1 MKRILTISQTFIIA
15 FIALAGFQAMSVG
28 SVSAQQLKPAVIAV
42 IDSRRLFS
50 ESLVSKDI
58 RDQLTSISQTFAAEE
73 NKVKEELLAEKQQ
86 IDSQKSLMAQ
96 EAYEDK
102 YAQLKA
108 RADQLNRKADIHQKQ
123 LNVAQVR
130 ANRELQR
137 VLTPIIQKVSD
148 KRGATIVLE
157 KAQIVHQQAGL
168 DITTEVVESLDRE
181 LPTLK
186 VELPSESEILEME
199 RQARS
204 GAAQ

>member
-15 FIALAGFQAMSVG
+15 FIAVAGFQA
-28 SVSAQQLKPAVIAV
+28 VSIGTAAAQQLKPAVVAV

-58 RDQLTSISQTFAAEE
+58 RQQLTSISQTFAAEE

-137 VLTPIIQKVSD
+137 VLTPIIQKVSE

-186 VELPSESEILEME
+186 VELPSEAEILEME

-204 GAAQ
+204 GEAQ

>member
-1 MKRILTISQTFIIA
+1 MKRILTTFKAIIVA
-15 FIALAGFQAMSVG
+15 VAALVGTQVPGAGEAV
-28 SVSAQQLKPAVIAV
+28 AQQLKPAVIAV

-58 RDQLTSISQTFAAEE
+58 RTQLTAFSQTFAAEE
-73 NKVKEELLAEKQQ
+73 NKVKEELLKEKEE
-86 IDSQKSLMAQ
+86 IDKQRSLMAQ
-96 EAYEDK
+96 EAYEDR
-102 YAQLKA
+102 YTQLKA
-108 RADQLNRKADIHQKQ
+108 RADQLNRQADIHQKQ

-148 KRGATIVLE
+148 KRGATVVLE
-157 KAQIVHQQAGL
+157 KAQIVHQQSGL
-168 DITTEVVESLDRE
+168 DITTEVIESLDRE

-186 VELPSESEILEME
+186 VGLPTETEILEME

>member
-15 FIALAGFQAMSVG
+15 FIALAGFQAASVG
-28 SVSAQQLKPAVIAV
+28 GVSAQQLKPAVIAV

-58 RDQLTSISQTFAAEE
+58 RQQLTSISQTFAAEE

-137 VLTPIIQKVSD
+137 VLTPIIQKVSE

-186 VELPSESEILEME
+186 VELPSEAEILEME

-204 GAAQ
+204 GEGQ